1 MFDSGELKPSY
12 NVIYVFFISYLY
24 NVYLIYWFLP
34 FFLLNRHTA
43 IPAVMPTPLTPAT
56 LLPMVM
62 VIKESIDPSEK
73 KATTLTS
80 HFFSHSKR
88 KESTYA

>member
-1 MFDSGELKPSY
+1 MFGSGELKPSY
-12 NVIYVFFISYLY
+12 IIIYVFFILYLY

-62 VIKESIDPSEK
+62 VIKESVDPSE
-73 KATTLTS
+73 
-80 HFFSHSKR
+80 
-88 KESTYA
+88 